1 MTQSL
6 TPKRQARVKPATRIT
21 TMFLDIGGVVLT
33 DGWDHHARRRAATH
47 FHLAWSEMEARHR
60 ATFETYEQ
68 GKLTLEEYL
77 GLVVFHRA
85 RPFTRAQFRR
95 FMFAQS
101 KPYPKM
107 IELVTQ
113 MKRAHRLKVAV
124 VSNEARE
131 LNEYRI
137 GHFQLGAFVD
147 FFVSSCFVRMRKPDA
162 DVFRLALDMAQ
173 VDARNVLYIDDTP
186 MFVQIAG
193 HMGIRGIVHTD
204 YRSTWAE
211 LAALGLVEEKG
222 AIREPQ

>member
-1 MTQSL
+1 M
-6 TPKRQARVKPATRIT
+6 KHAARIT

-47 FHLAWSEMEARHR
+47 FRLEWPEMEARHGL
-60 ATFETYEQ
+60 TFETYEQ

-101 KPYPKM
+101 RPHSEM
-107 IELVTQ
+107 IDLVAQVKATLG
-113 MKRAHRLKVAV
+113 LKIAV

-137 GHFQLGAFVD
+137 RRFKLRDFVD
-147 FFVSSCFVRMRKPDA
+147 FFVSSCFVEMRKPDA
-162 DVFRLALDMAQ
+162 DLFRFALDLAQ
-173 VDARNVLYIDDTP
+173 VEARNVVYIDNTP
-186 MFVQIAG
+186 MFVEVARQL
-193 HMGIRGIVHTD
+193 GIRGIVHTD
-204 YRSTWAE
+204 YRSTRTQ
-211 LAALGLVEEKG
+211 LATLGLVDEKG
-222 AIREPQ
+222 DIRETR